1 MEVITDLENYPYIHN
16 GVITVGTF
24 DGVHLAHQ
32 AVIQRVITLAQSL
45 KAVSTAVTFE
55 PHPRLL
61 LNKDTEKHISIL
73 ATIEE
78 KIELISGLG
87 VDRLVIIPFTKEFSE
102 ISPESFIVDILYK
115 TIGMHTFII
124 GYRHGFGKNRAGNV
138 AFLRELEEN
147 YDFKVFV
154 QEPIANQYGLISS
167 TRIREF
173 IEQGN
178 IEAARNCLGR
188 HYSLSGMVIP
198 GDGRGKSIGYQTAN
212 IQLNNP
218 YKCIPADGV
227 YAVYITIEGTAY
239 SGVMYVGT
247 RPTFHLSEKS
257 LEVHIFDFKNV
268 IYEKTIKVIVIQRIR
283 GDKQFKSI
291 ESLRE
296 QINVDIVNAKKI
308 LNNSSVQ

>member
-115 TIGMHTFII
+115 TIGMRIFII
-124 GYRHGFGKNRAGNV
+124 GYRHGFGKNRDGNV
-138 AFLRELEEN
+138 EFLRELEEN
-147 YDFKVFV
+147 YDFEVYV

-218 YKCIPADGV
+218 HKCIPADGV
-227 YAVYITIEGTAY
+227 YAVYITLEGTAY

-268 IYEKTIKVIVIQRIR
+268 IYEKTIKVIFIQRIR

-291 ESLRE
+291 ESLQE
-296 QINVDIVNAKKI
+296 QINIDIVNAKKI
-308 LNNSSVQ
+308 LNNSSIQ